1 MSAAAAGQLGSR
13 DWQLA
18 VAQAIGRVG
27 APDFPEVLLDLIGR
41 ITPVDAAAV
50 LAYRKNDIPLI
61 LFDRLRPGERR
72 YFYEA
77 YLSGVYLVS
86 PFYQAFLDGIAPGV
100 YPLRELAPDRFRQG
114 EYYRKY
120 YAHIGTA
127 DLLGLYVPPGPEL
140 TLMLSLGRR
149 DGRPRFGRG
158 DLARLRR
165 AAPVIGALASRHW
178 RDLDGEQSAASG
190 TRDLHSRFRS
200 LFESFGGP
208 GLTPREREVVQLLLR
223 GHSAKAAARV
233 LKISPETLRVH
244 RKHIYAKLGVS
255 SQGDLFSLFLSA
267 LPKP

>member
-1 MSAAAAGQLGSR
+1 M
-13 DWQLA
+13 
-18 VAQAIGRVG
+18 AQAIERVG
-27 APDFPEVLLDLIGR
+27 ELDFPEALLTLINR
-41 ITPVDAAAV
+41 ITPVDAAAI

-61 LFDRLRPGERR
+61 LFDRLRPDERR

-127 DLLGLYVPPGPEL
+127 DLLGCYVPLRPEL
-140 TLMLSLGRR
+140 SIMISLGRR
-149 DGRPRFGRG
+149 AGQPRFGRG
-158 DLARLRR
+158 DLGRLRR
-165 AAPVIGALASRHW
+165 AAPVIQALASRHW
-178 RDLDGEQSAASG
+178 RDLDTETAAASR
-190 TRDLHSRFRS
+190 TRDLHSRFRA

-208 GLTPREREVVQLLLR
+208 DLTPREREVVRLLLR
-223 GHSAKAAARV
+223 GHSAKAAARE

-267 LPKP
+267 LPKA

>member
-1 MSAAAAGQLGSR
+1 M
-13 DWQLA
+13 
-18 VAQAIGRVG
+18 AQAIERIGE
-27 APDFPEVLLDLIGR
+27 PDFPEALLALIGR
-41 ITPVDAAAV
+41 ITPVDAAV
-50 LAYRKNDIPLI
+50 ILAYRKNDIPLI

-100 YPLRELAPDRFRQG
+100 HPLRELAPDRFRQS

-120 YAHIGTA
+120 YTHIGTA
-127 DLLGLYVPPGPEL
+127 DLLGCYVSLGPEL
-140 TLMLSLGRR
+140 SVVVSLGRR

-158 DLARLRR
+158 NLGRLRR
-165 AAPVIGALASRHW
+165 AAPVIQALVSRHW
-178 RDLDGEQSAASG
+178 RDLGAETAAASR
-190 TRDLHSRFRS
+190 TRDLHSRFRA

-208 GLTPREREVVQLLLR
+208 DLTPREREVVQLLLR
-223 GHSAKAAARV
+223 GHSAKAAARE

-267 LPKP
+267 LPKL

>member
-1 MSAAAAGQLGSR
+1 MAR
-13 DWQLA
+13 
-18 VAQAIGRVG
+18 AIERTG
-27 APDFPEVLLDLIGR
+27 ASDFPDALLSLLAG
-41 ITPVDAAAV
+41 ITPFDATII
-50 LAYRKNDIPLI
+50 LALRRDDVPVI
-61 LFDRLRPGERR
+61 LFDRLRPAERR
-72 YFYEA
+72 HFYEA

-127 DLLGLYVPPGPEL
+127 DLLGCFIPIGPKL
-140 TLMLSLGRR
+140 SLLLSLGRR
-149 DGRPRFGRG
+149 EGRQRFSRG

-165 AAPVIGALASRHW
+165 AAPVIGALTSRHW
-178 RDLDGEQSAASG
+178 RDLGAETAADSG

-200 LFESFGGP
+200 LFENFGGP
-208 GLTPREREVVQLLLR
+208 DLTPREREVVRLLLR
-223 GHSAKAAARV
+223 GHSAKAAARE

-267 LPKP
+267 LPKH